1 MNTPDIRWQQRLNHY
16 RNALAQL
23 GEAVALY
30 RERPLSKLEL
40 QGLIKAFE
48 FTHELA
54 WNLIKDYFAWQGNT
68 GIMGSRDAFR
78 EAFNKGLVE
87 DGERWMETIK
97 SRNQSAHTYNEETAN
112 AIVAAVADVYLALFL
127 KLESR
132 MLELACAE

>member
-16 RNALAQL
+16 RSALAQL
-23 GEAVALY
+23 NDAVLLY
-30 RERPLSKLEL
+30 RERPLSKLER

-68 GIMGSRDAFR
+68 AIMGSRDAFR
-78 EAFNKGLVE
+78 EAFSTGLIA
-87 DGERWMETIK
+87 DGEHWMETIK

-112 AIVAAVADVYLALFL
+112 AIVQVVAEVYLALFV
-127 KLESR
+127 KLEAR
-132 MLELACAE
+132 MQELARAV